1 VILCDYTCP
10 ACETFE
16 TLVESPAPDV
26 IACPACSAPSTW
38 TPPSTLH
45 GSVKRWEVVRGGW
58 TKPERSTY
66 YDTRELGEGMPID
79 EWRAKRQAK
88 WDESRK
94 SDVAALARG
103 E

>member
-1 VILCDYTCP
+1 MILCDWTCP
-10 ACETFE
+10 AHETFE
-16 TLVESPAPDV
+16 QLVESPAPDA
-26 IACPACSAPSTW
+26 IPCPACGQAATW

-45 GSVKRWEVVRGGW
+45 GKVKRWEVQRGKW
-58 TKPERSTY
+58 EKPERPTY
-66 YDTRELGEGMPID
+66 YDTRELGEGMDPA

-94 SDVAALARG
+94 ADVAALARG